1 MKLRHTIQLAFVI
14 IAMVSCKQKQ
24 ENTIVSEDN
33 KTETAT
39 IDTTQTYIN
48 PLDIDY
54 TYMVYNSARN
64 QSYRSGADPAVIE
77 FKGEYYMFVTRS
89 FGYWHS
95 KDLVNWKF
103 IKPQQWFFEGSNAPT
118 AFNYKD
124 SLVYFAGDPAGY
136 GSILYTDNPKKGL
149 WTPTASISNNIQDSE
164 LFIDDDGKSYL
175 YWGSSNLHPIRVKML
190 NKDDR
195 FLETGVS
202 KELINL
208 DEEKHGWERFGENN
222 FHPTLKEGYMEGA
235 SMTKHNGKY
244 YLQYAAPGTQFNV
257 YADGVYVGDSP
268 LGPFTYMKNNPM
280 SFKPGGFT
288 NGAGH
293 GITVKQ
299 TNGQYWHFATMA
311 LASNAQWERR
321 LCMFPTYFDED
332 GLMYSNTSYGD
343 YPRYGANHPTKAGQ
357 HNGWMLLSYK
367 GNVTVSSSLQQI
379 MKFTS
384 NDDEVEVK
392 EIPTETNAEGQITSI
407 VLTDEN
413 PKTFWVA
420 EANDDK
426 QWITI
431 ELLNEGTVHAIQ
443 LNYHDHESGIYTR
456 VEGLKHQFTIET
468 SEDGKN
474 WKTVVDR
481 SKSEIDA
488 PNAYLVLDKP
498 VKAKYVRYN
507 NVKVPGN
514 NFAMSEVR
522 VFGLGLGEAPNMVS
536 NFKINREKD
545 RRDISFSWDKVEGA
559 QGYNI
564 RWGIAPDKLYQSWQ
578 VYDTNTHFMR
588 CLDRDTPYYFTI
600 EAYNENGISEQTETI
615 YVE

>member
-1 MKLRHTIQLAFVI
+1 MKKLFLLLAITFVF
-14 IAMVSCKQKQ
+14 SCK
-24 ENTIVSEDN
+24 NDN
-33 KTETAT
+33 KQSVEADSKSDNKESAELNTTE
-39 IDTTQTYIN
+39 TYIN

-64 QSYRSGADPAVIE
+64 KSYRSGADPAVIE

-95 KDLVNWKF
+95 KDLVNWTF

-136 GSILYTDNPKKGL
+136 GSILYTDDPKKGL

-175 YWGSSNLHPIRVKML
+175 YWGSSNVHPIRVKML

-195 FLETGVS
+195 FLETGVR

-257 YADGVYVGDSP
+257 YADGVYIGETP

-321 LCMFPTYFDED
+321 LCMFPTYFDDD

-343 YPRYGANHPTKAGQ
+343 YPRYGPNHPTKAGQ

-384 NDDEVEVK
+384 NDDEV
-392 EIPTETNAEGQITSI
+392 
-407 VLTDEN
+407 
-413 PKTFWVA
+413 
-420 EANDDK
+420 
-426 QWITI
+426 
-431 ELLNEGTVHAIQ
+431 
-443 LNYHDHESGIYTR
+443 
-456 VEGLKHQFTIET
+456 
-468 SEDGKN
+468 
-474 WKTVVDR
+474 
-481 SKSEIDA
+481 
-488 PNAYLVLDKP
+488 
-498 VKAKYVRYN
+498 
-507 NVKVPGN
+507 
-514 NFAMSEVR
+514 
-522 VFGLGLGEAPNMVS
+522 
-536 NFKINREKD
+536 
-545 RRDISFSWDKVEGA
+545 
-559 QGYNI
+559 
-564 RWGIAPDKLYQSWQ
+564 
-578 VYDTNTHFMR
+578 
-588 CLDRDTPYYFTI
+588 
-600 EAYNENGISEQTETI
+600 
-615 YVE
+615 

>member
-1 MKLRHTIQLAFVI
+1 MKIRIKLRLAILLSFFLAFGF
-14 IAMVSCKQKQ
+14 AEKGAAQTMVP
-24 ENTIVSEDN
+24 
-33 KTETAT
+33 
-39 IDTTQTYIN
+39 QTYCN

-64 QSYRSGADPAVIE
+64 ISYRSGADPAVIE
-77 FKGEYYMFVTRS
+77 FRGEYYMFVTRS

-95 KDLVNWKF
+95 TDLVHWDF
-103 IKPQQWFFEGSNAPT
+103 IKPQQWFFEGCNAPT

-136 GSILYTDNPKKGL
+136 GSILYTDDPKSGK

-164 LFIDDDGKSYL
+164 LFIDDDGKTYL
-175 YWGSSNLHPIRVKML
+175 YWGSSNVHPIRVKML

-195 FLETGVS
+195 FLETGV
-202 KELINL
+202 KKDLINL
-208 DEEKHGWERFGENN
+208 VEEEHGWERFGENN

-257 YADGVYVGDSP
+257 YADGVYIGENP
-268 LGPFTYMKNNPM
+268 LGPFEYMKSNPM

-321 LCMFPTYFDED
+321 LCMFPTYFDDE
-332 GLMYSNTSYGD
+332 GLMHSNTAYGD
-343 YPRYGANHPTKAGQ
+343 YPRFGPGHPTKAGQ
-357 HNGWMLLSYK
+357 HCGWMLLSYK
-367 GNVTVSSSLQQI
+367 GEVTVSSSLKQI

-384 NDDEVEVK
+384 NTDEVEVTELPLEK
-392 EIPTETNAEGQITSI
+392 NDNGEILAN

-420 EANDDK
+420 EANNDQ
-426 QWITI
+426 QWIQI
-431 ELLNEGTVHAIQ
+431 EMLHPGMIYAFQ
-443 LNYHDHESGIYTR
+443 LNFHDYESGIYTR
-456 VEGLKHQFTIET
+456 VEGLRHRFVLET

-474 WKTVVDR
+474 WQTVVDR
-481 SKSEIDA
+481 SNSYKDS
-488 PNAYLVLDKP
+488 PNAYLVLPLP
-498 VKAKYVRYN
+498 VKAKFVRYN
-507 NVKVPGN
+507 NIKVPGN
-514 NFAMSEVR
+514 NFAMSEIR
-522 VFGLGLGEAPNMVS
+522 VFGLGLGKKPAGVKDFEV
-536 NFKINREKD
+536 IRQDD
-545 RRDISFSWDKVEGA
+545 RRDAAFSWKPVKGA

-564 RWGIAPDKLYQSWQ
+564 RWGIAPDKMYQSWQ
-578 VYDTNTHFMR
+578 VYDVNEHFMR
-588 CLDRDTPYYFTI
+588 CLDRDTQYYFSI
-600 EAYNENGISEQTETI
+600 EAFNENGISEITSPIKIE
-615 YVE
+615 

>member
-1 MKLRHTIQLAFVI
+1 MRNIFFFIVIAFMFSCNNENKKEIDEKSNEKEV
-14 IAMVSCKQKQ
+14 AETVSNQ
-24 ENTIVSEDN
+24 
-33 KTETAT
+33 
-39 IDTTQTYIN
+39 QTYCN

-54 TYMVYNSARN
+54 TYMVYNSSRN

-95 KDLVNWKF
+95 TDLVNWNF
-103 IKPQQWFFEGSNAPT
+103 IKPKQWFFEGSNAPT

-136 GSILYTDNPKKGL
+136 GSILYTDNPKEGN

-175 YWGSSNLHPIRVKML
+175 FWGSSNVHPIRVKML

-195 FLETGVS
+195 FLEVGER

-208 DEEKHGWERFGENN
+208 NEEEHGWERFGENN

-321 LCMFPTYFDED
+321 LCMFPTYFDDD
-332 GLMYSNTSYGD
+332 GLMYSTTDYGD
-343 YPRYGANHPTKAGQ
+343 YPRFGANHPTKAGQ

-367 GNVTVSSSLQQI
+367 GDVTVSSSLKQV
-379 MKFTS
+379 MKFMS
-384 NDDEVEVK
+384 NDDEVEVNELPLQK
-392 EIPTETNAEGQITSI
+392 NDEGQIISK

-420 EANDDK
+420 EANNDK
-426 QWITI
+426 QWLTI
-431 ELLNEGTVHAIQ
+431 EMKNAGSIKALQ
-443 LNYHDHESGIYTR
+443 LNFHDYESGIYTR
-456 VEGLKHQFTIET
+456 VEDLKHRFTIET
-468 SEDGKN
+468 SENGTT
-474 WKTVVDR
+474 WHTVVDR
-481 SKSEIDA
+481 SKSDKDA
-488 PNAYLVLDKP
+488 PNAYIVLDQP
-498 VKAKYVRYN
+498 VTAKYVRYN
-507 NVKVPGN
+507 NIEVPGN
-514 NFAMSEVR
+514 NFAMSEIR
-522 VFGLGLGEAPNMVS
+522 VFGLGLGNKPEQVS
-536 NFKINREKD
+536 GFKIKRETD
-545 RRDISFSWDKVEGA
+545 RRDASFSWKPVEGA

-564 RWGIAPDKLYQSWQ
+564 RWGIAKDKLYQSWQ
-578 VYDTNTHFMR
+578 VYDTDSHFMR

-600 EAYNENGISEQTETI
+600 EAFNENGISALSNIQYI
-615 YVE
+615 K

>member
-1 MKLRHTIQLAFVI
+1 MKKLLFFFAVAFF
-14 IAMVSCKQKQ
+14 VSCESDKKKNVVEQSNADKK
-24 ENTIVSEDN
+24 SEI
-33 KTETAT
+33 KKGFE
-39 IDTTQTYIN
+39 TYIN

-54 TYMVYNSARN
+54 TYMVYNSSKN
-64 QSYRSGADPAVIE
+64 KSYRSGADPAVIE

-95 KDLVNWKF
+95 TDLISWNF

-124 SLVYFAGDPAGY
+124 SLVYFAGNPAGY
-136 GSILYTDNPKKGL
+136 GSILYTDDPKKGT

-164 LFIDDDGKSYL
+164 LFIDDDGETYL
-175 YWGSSNLHPIRVKML
+175 FWGSSNLHPLRVKML

-195 FLETGVS
+195 FLEIGVK
-202 KELINL
+202 KELFNL
-208 DEEKHGWERFGENN
+208 VEEEHGWERFGENN

-257 YADGVYVGDSP
+257 YADGVYVGDTP
-268 LGPFTYMKNNPM
+268 LGPYTYMKNNPM

-299 TNGQYWHFATMA
+299 TNGQYWHFGTMA

-321 LCMFPTYFDED
+321 LCMFPTYFDDE
-332 GLMYSNTSYGD
+332 GLMYSITEYGD
-343 YPRYGANHPTKAGQ
+343 YPRFGANHPTKAGH

-367 GNVTVSSSLQQI
+367 GNVTVSTSLLQI

-384 NDDEVEVK
+384 NDDEVKVT
-392 EIPTETNAEGQITSI
+392 EIPIEKDAKDNIISK

-420 EANDDK
+420 EANNDK
-426 QWITI
+426 QWISIDMKNTGNI
-431 ELLNEGTVHAIQ
+431 HAFQ
-443 LNYHDHESGIYTR
+443 LNFHDHESGIYTR
-456 VEGLKHQFTIET
+456 TEGLKHRFTIEV
-468 SEDGKN
+468 SEDGEN
-474 WKTVVDR
+474 WQTVVDR
-481 SKSEIDA
+481 SESEIDA
-488 PNAYLVLDKP
+488 PNAYIVLDVP
-498 VKAKYVRYN
+498 VTGKFVRYK
-507 NVKVPGN
+507 NVEVPGI
-514 NFAMSEVR
+514 NFAMSELR
-522 VFGLGLGEAPNMVS
+522 VFGLGLGDRPEKVS
-536 NFKINREKD
+536 GFKIKREAD
-545 RRDISFSWDKVEGA
+545 RRDVSFNWKAVEGA

-564 RWGIAPDKLYQSWQ
+564 RWGIEPDKLYQSWL
-578 VYDTNTHFMR
+578 VYDTNEHFMR
-588 CLDRDTPYYFTI
+588 CLDRDTPYYYTI
-600 EAYNENGISEQTETI
+600 EAFNENGISEISEILYTK
-615 YVE
+615 

>member
-1 MKLRHTIQLAFVI
+1 MKLKHSIQLAFVI
-14 IAMVSCKQKQ
+14 ITMVSCKQKQ

-33 KTETAT
+33 KTETT
-39 IDTTQTYIN
+39 VIDTTQTYIN

-136 GSILYTDNPKKGL
+136 GSILYTDDPKKGL

-175 YWGSSNLHPIRVKML
+175 YWGSSNVHPIRVKML

-195 FLETGVS
+195 FLETGVRE
-202 KELINL
+202 ELINL

-257 YADGVYVGDSP
+257 YADGVYIGDSP

-392 EIPTETNAEGQITSI
+392 EIPTETNAEGQITSK

-420 EANDDK
+420 QANDDK

-443 LNYHDHESGIYTR
+443 LNYHDHDSGIYTR

-507 NVKVPGN
+507 NIKVPGN

-522 VFGLGLGEAPNMVS
+522 VFGLGLGEAPNKVS

-545 RRDISFSWDKVEGA
+545 RRDISFSWDKVKGA

-564 RWGIAPDKLYQSWQ
+564 RWGIAPNKLYQSWQ

-615 YVE
+615 SVE

>member
-1 MKLRHTIQLAFVI
+1 MKNILTFILVAVLL
-14 IAMVSCKQKQ
+14 VSCQ
-24 ENTIVSEDN
+24 ENKETQSISEKSNDEN
-33 KTETAT
+33 SLTS
-39 IDTTQTYIN
+39 YCN
-48 PLDIDY
+48 PLDLDY
-54 TYMVYNSARN
+54 TYMVYNSSKN

-77 FKGEYYMFVTRS
+77 FRGEYYIFVTRS

-95 KDLVNWKF
+95 TDLINWNF

-136 GSILYTDNPKKGL
+136 GSILYTDDPKSGK
-149 WTPTASISNNIQDSE
+149 WTPTASISKNIQDSE
-164 LFIDDDGKSYL
+164 LFIDDDDKTYL
-175 YWGSSNLHPIRVKML
+175 YWGSSNLHPLRTKML

-195 FLETGVS
+195 FLETGV
-202 KELINL
+202 KKDLINL
-208 DEEKHGWERFGENN
+208 VEEEHGWERFGENN

-257 YADGVYVGDSP
+257 YADGVYIGDTP

-311 LASNAQWERR
+311 LASNSQWERR
-321 LCMFPTYFDED
+321 LCMFPTYFDNE
-332 GLMYSNTSYGD
+332 GLMHTNTDYGD
-343 YPRYGANHPTKAGQ
+343 YPRFGSNHPTKAGQ

-367 GNVTVSSSLQQI
+367 GNVKVSSSLKQV

-384 NDDEVEVK
+384 NDDEVE
-392 EIPTETNAEGQITSI
+392 ITELPIEKDNEGNILSK

-420 EANDDK
+420 EANNSK

-431 ELLNEGTVHAIQ
+431 EMQNSGKIYAFQ
-443 LNYHDHESGIYTR
+443 LNYHDYKSGIYTR
-456 VEGLKHQFTIET
+456 TEGLRHRFTIQA
-468 SEDGKN
+468 SEDGEN
-474 WKTVVDR
+474 WQTVVDR
-481 SKSEIDA
+481 SNSNKDV
-488 PNAYLVLDKP
+488 PNAYIVVDKP
-498 VKAKYVRYN
+498 IKAKYVRYN
-507 NVKVPGN
+507 NIEVPGA
-514 NFAMSEVR
+514 NFAMSEFR
-522 VFGLGLGEAPNMVS
+522 VFGLGLANKP
-536 NFKINREKD
+536 EKVTGFDIKRKTD
-545 RRDISFSWDKVEGA
+545 RRDVAFSWNSIEGA

-564 RWGIAPDKLYQSWQ
+564 RWGIAPDKLYQSWL
-578 VYDTNTHFMR
+578 VYDTNKHFMR
-588 CLDRDTPYYFTI
+588 CLDRDTSYFFSI
-600 EAYNENGISEQTETI
+600 EAFNENGISKKSEI
-615 YVE
+615 LKID

>member
-1 MKLRHTIQLAFVI
+1 MKKILFLVTIIVFFSCNTDKNQNLELA
-14 IAMVSCKQKQ
+14 S
-24 ENTIVSEDN
+24 TSEE
-33 KTETAT
+33 KTELKKGFE
-39 IDTTQTYIN
+39 TYIN

-54 TYMVYNSARN
+54 TYMVYNSSRN
-64 QSYRSGADPAVIE
+64 KSYRSGADPAVIE

-95 KDLVNWKF
+95 TDLLNWDF

-136 GSILYTDNPKKGL
+136 GSILYTDDPKKGK
-149 WTPTASISNNIQDSE
+149 WTPTASISTNIQDSE
-164 LFIDDDGKSYL
+164 LFIDDDGETYL
-175 YWGSSNLHPIRVKML
+175 YWGSSNVHPIRVKML
-190 NKDDR
+190 DKDDR
-195 FLETGVS
+195 FLETGVE

-208 DEEKHGWERFGENN
+208 DEEAHGWERFGENN

-235 SMTKHNGKY
+235 SMTKHNGNY

-257 YADGVYVGDSP
+257 YGDGVYIGDTP

-299 TNGQYWHFATMA
+299 TNGQYWHFGTMA

-321 LCMFPTYFDED
+321 LCMFPAYFDED
-332 GLMYSNTSYGD
+332 GLMYTNTAYGD
-343 YPRYGANHPTKAGQ
+343 YPRFGPNHPTKAGQ

-367 GNVTVSSSLQQI
+367 GDVTVSTSLKQI

-384 NDDEVEVK
+384 NDKEVEVK
-392 EIPTETNAEGQITSI
+392 ELPVEKNLDGQITSEI
-407 VLTDEN
+407 LTDEN

-431 ELLNEGTVHAIQ
+431 EMQNPGHISAFQ
-443 LNYHDHESGIYTR
+443 LNFHDHESGIYTR
-456 VEGLKHQFTIET
+456 VEGLKHQFTIDV
-468 SEDGKN
+468 SEDGTK
-474 WKTVVDR
+474 WQTVVDR
-481 SKSEIDA
+481 STSENDT
-488 PNAYLVLDKP
+488 PNAYIVLDDP

-507 NVKVPGN
+507 NIKVPGV
-514 NFAMSEVR
+514 NFAMSEFR
-522 VFGLGLGEAPNMVS
+522 VFGLGLGEKPTHVS
-536 NFKINREKD
+536 GFEVNRQKD
-545 RRDISFSWDKVEGA
+545 RRDASFSWNAVEGV

-564 RWGIAPDKLYQSWQ
+564 RWGIAKDKLYQSWQ
-578 VYDTNTHFMR
+578 VYDTNEHFMR
-588 CLDRDTPYYFTI
+588 NLDRDTPYYFTI
-600 EAYNENGISEQTETI
+600 EAYNENGISEPSDVI
-615 YVE
+615 FVE

>member
-1 MKLRHTIQLAFVI
+1 MKNLTCLITSFI
-14 IAMVSCKQKQ
+14 ICLSTSLQAQ
-24 ENTIVSEDN
+24 EIVP
-33 KTETAT
+33 
-39 IDTTQTYIN
+39 QTYCN

-64 QSYRSGADPAVIE
+64 ISYRSGADPAVVE
-77 FKGEYYMFVTRS
+77 FRGEYYMFVTRS

-95 KDLVNWKF
+95 RDLVNWEF
-103 IKPQQWFFEGSNAPT
+103 IKPVQWFFEGSNAPT

-124 SLVYFAGDPAGY
+124 SVIYFAGDPAGY
-136 GSILYTDNPKKGL
+136 GSILYTDDPKTGK
-149 WTPTASISNNIQDSE
+149 WTPTASITYNIQDSE
-164 LFIDDDGKSYL
+164 LFIDDDGKTYL
-175 YWGSSNLHPIRVKML
+175 YWGSSNVHPIRVKML

-195 FLETGVS
+195 FLETGVK

-257 YADGVYVGDSP
+257 YADGVYIGETP

-311 LASNAQWERR
+311 LASNSHWERR
-321 LCMFPTYFDED
+321 LCMFPVYFDDE
-332 GLMYSNTSYGD
+332 GLMHSNTHYGD
-343 YPRYGANHPTKAGQ
+343 YPRYGPNHPTRAGH

-367 GNVTVSSSLQQI
+367 GKATVSSSLMQI
-379 MKFTS
+379 RKSTS
-384 NDDEVEVK
+384 TDDDYDITEMPLKRNEEG
-392 EIPTETNAEGQITSI
+392 EIMSE
-407 VLTDEN
+407 VLTDES
-413 PKTFWVA
+413 PKSFWVA
-420 EANDDK
+420 EANDSL
-426 QWITI
+426 QWVEI
-431 ELLNEGTVHAIQ
+431 EMQTPGKIYAFQ
-443 LNYHDHESGIYTR
+443 LNFHDHEAGIYTR
-456 VEGLKHQFTIET
+456 VEGLRHRFSLEV

-474 WKTVVDR
+474 WETVVDR
-481 SKSEIDA
+481 SNSYKDT
-488 PNAYLVLDKP
+488 PNAFIPLNRP
-498 VKAKYVRYN
+498 VNGKFVRYN

-514 NFAMSEVR
+514 NLALSEIR
-522 VFGLGLGEAPNMVS
+522 VFGKGFGKKPAKVRG
-536 NFKINREKD
+536 FTVNRQDD
-545 RRDISFSWDKVEGA
+545 RRDASLLWQPVKGA

-564 RWGIAPDKLYQSWQ
+564 RWGIAPGKLYQSWLI
-578 VYDTNTHFMR
+578 YDVNEHFMR
-588 CLDRDTPYYFTI
+588 NLDRDTRYYFTI
-600 EAYNENGISEQTETI
+600 EAFNENGISEMSEIQE
-615 YVE
+615 VK